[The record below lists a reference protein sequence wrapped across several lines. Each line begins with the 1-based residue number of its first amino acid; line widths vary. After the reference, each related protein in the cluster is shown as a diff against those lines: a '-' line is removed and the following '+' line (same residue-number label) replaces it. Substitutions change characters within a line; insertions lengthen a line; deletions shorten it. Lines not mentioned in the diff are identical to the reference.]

1 MKKKVDPRV
10 VRTRK
15 LLIDG
20 MVSIILEE
28 GYDKLTV
35 KRIVKKAGVNRST
48 FYLHFLDKQ
57 DIIEQMEKDML
68 FKLKKSLEFPTY
80 DYKNALHLFT
90 HKKMPIKSHISMF
103 EHIYQYKELYKYLL
117 KERSF
122 HIKFTETIKKEVL
135 KFQDRVWDATFMAN
149 GATGIILH
157 WLESEKEETIE
168 DMSLWLTNVILLPLG
183 KFN

>member
-68 FKLKKSLEFPTY
+68 LKLKSL
-80 DYKNALHLFT
+80 
-90 HKKMPIKSHISMF
+90 
-103 EHIYQYKELYKYLL
+103 
-117 KERSF
+117 
-122 HIKFTETIKKEVL
+122 
-135 KFQDRVWDATFMAN
+135 
-149 GATGIILH
+149 
-157 WLESEKEETIE
+157 
-168 DMSLWLTNVILLPLG
+168 
-183 KFN
+183 